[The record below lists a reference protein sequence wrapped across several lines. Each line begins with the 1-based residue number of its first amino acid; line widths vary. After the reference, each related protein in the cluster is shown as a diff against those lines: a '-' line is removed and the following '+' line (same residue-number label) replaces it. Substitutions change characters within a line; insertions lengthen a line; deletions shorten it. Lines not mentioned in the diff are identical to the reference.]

1 MAALRSSHILANYSA
16 PLSKALGTTEILV
29 FKEILADLYKEVK
42 SSLIVEGEKGFA
54 DQLDSCEVLSC
65 TSFASD
71 NSAFTIEFIGYNP
84 EEIEDTFPTGNN
96 EYTVMLTY
104 STKNKVIGLN
114 VIGCENT
121 KLQKQLMACCT

>member
-1 MAALRSSHILANYSA
+1 
-16 PLSKALGTTEILV
+16 V

-104 STKNKVIGLN
+104 STKNKIIGLN